1 MTNGQL
7 RGSLL
12 TMQVALN
19 KVQGE
24 VFSGDDTPNNLD
36 NQRWWRNAS
45 EQIETAQTW
54 IPSDS
59 DAPGETAVRLFND
72 ANVAYKTFTSTYSEF
87 GHDEWPSFA
96 DAVWES
102 VQELPEN
109 VGEGLAAIPN
119 GVGNIL
125 KRSLGSFFGNLGFMG
140 WLILIAAGLALLT
153 YIYPQW
159 TLAARGLL
167 YK

>member
-7 RGSLL
+7 RGALL

-19 KVQGE
+19 KVQSE
-24 VFSGDDTPNNLD
+24 VFAGDDTPNNLD
-36 NQRWWRNAS
+36 NQEWWKDAS
-45 EQIETAQTW
+45 RKIDSAQAW

-59 DAPGETAVRLFND
+59 EAPGQTAVNLFND
-72 ANVAYKTFTSTYSEF
+72 ANTAYKTFVSTYSEF

-96 DAVWES
+96 QALVES

-109 VGEGLAAIPN
+109 LGKGLAAIPN
-119 GVGNIL
+119 GIGDVL
-125 KRSLGSFFGNLGFMG
+125 KRGVGGFFGSLGFMG
-140 WLILIAAGLALLT
+140 WAVLILVALAALT
-153 YIYPQW
+153 YVFPQW
-159 TLAARGLL
+159 TLAVRGLF